1 MEQRRVWDRSN
12 QMPPGREF
20 EANHFVDTAAQP
32 VFYHNHPHYEI
43 FFYLQGHSRIVVEGL
58 DFQPVRGDVLIY
70 PPGIM
75 HRNVHLDT
83 TLPYER
89 FYFFARREFLQ
100 SISAADYDIPGTI
113 EQMTRNDQYYFHVEE
128 EDLKQLIAMT
138 DEVIEASEDRR
149 PAAKLINR
157 SRMSILLIRALS
169 MMTSRGALPQS
180 EYSRGMSQLI
190 RYINQHAMEPLSLDD
205 LAAAFYSSKYYILRE
220 FKKYTGISIHQYLI
234 IRRILI
240 AQELIRQGVKPK
252 DASAQC
258 GFSDYSSFYRAFK
271 ARTGVS
277 PEQYRQSAGTSR
289 N

>member
-1 MEQRRVWDRSN
+1 MEQHRVWDRGN

-20 EANHFVDTAAQP
+20 EAYHFVDTEAQP
-32 VFYHNHPHYEI
+32 VYYHNHPHYEI
-43 FFYLQGHSRIVVEGL
+43 YFYIRGHSRIVVEGL
-58 DFQPVRGDVLIY
+58 DLQPVRGDVLIY

-75 HRNVHLDT
+75 HRNIHLDT
-83 TLPYER
+83 AIPYER

-128 EDLKQLIAMT
+128 EDLKLLISLT
-138 DEVIEASEDRR
+138 DEVIGASEDQR

-157 SRMSILLIRALS
+157 NRMGILLVRALS
-169 MMTSRGALPQS
+169 MMTSRGPLPQS
-180 EYSRGMSQLI
+180 AYSQGMSRLI
-190 RYINQHAMEPLSLDD
+190 QYINRHAMEPLSLDD
-205 LAAAFYSSKYYILRE
+205 LAGAFYVSKYYILRE

-252 DASAQC
+252 DACIQC
-258 GFSDYSSFYRAFK
+258 GFSDYSSFYRAFR

-277 PEQYRQSAGTSR
+277 PEQYRHGTEK
-289 N
+289 

>member
-1 MEQRRVWDRSN
+1 MEQPRFWERSN

-20 EANHFVDTAAQP
+20 EAYHFVDTVAQP
-32 VFYHNHPHYEI
+32 VYYHNHPHYEI
-43 FFYLQGHSRIVVEGL
+43 YFYIQGHSRIVVEGL
-58 DFQPVRGDVLIY
+58 DFQPVRGDALIY

-83 TLPYER
+83 EIPYER

-128 EDLKQLIAMT
+128 NDLNQLLTMT
-138 DEVIEASEDRR
+138 DQVIETSQDRS

-157 SRMSILLIRALS
+157 NQMSILLIRALS
-169 MMTSRGALPQS
+169 MMTSRDEQPQS
-180 EYSRGMSQLI
+180 EYSRGMSNLI
-190 RYINQHAMEPLSLDD
+190 HYINQHAMEPLTLDD
-205 LAAAFYSSKYYILRE
+205 LAGAFYASKFYILRE
-220 FKKYTGISIHQYLI
+220 FKKYTGLSIHQYLI

-252 DASAQC
+252 DACLQC
-258 GFSDYSSFYRAFK
+258 GFSDYSSFYRAFR

-277 PEQYRQSAGTSR
+277 PEQYRQNTGKS
-289 N
+289 